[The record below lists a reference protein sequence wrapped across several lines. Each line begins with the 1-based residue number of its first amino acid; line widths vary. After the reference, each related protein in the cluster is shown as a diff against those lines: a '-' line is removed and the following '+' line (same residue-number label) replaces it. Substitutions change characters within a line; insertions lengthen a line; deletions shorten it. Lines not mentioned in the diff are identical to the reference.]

1 MLFRFREADG
11 TVEAGLRRI
20 AGEQIDEALAAIRS
34 QELPVERVVHEV
46 RRRCKA
52 VRGLIRLVRPSF
64 PAFENENA
72 AFREIG
78 GALAAAR
85 DGKVL
90 VDTLDGLIGD
100 EEDALDPCLLH
111 LLRKRLD
118 PPPEKGR
125 PLRQILRQCEEELV
139 AARVR
144 AATWTL
150 RADGWSALGDGF
162 EKTLRAAHHAMKRA
176 VRSGQVEA
184 SHAWRK
190 QVKYHWYHVRVL
202 RGIAAGAAEERSKA
216 MEKLGELLGERH
228 DLDLL
233 AEMLHA
239 RQPPGS
245 HAETIDQ
252 LTAQARKRA
261 ARLED
266 KARRLGEKLFAE
278 KPRKVAAKW
287 GERWENRAREEEPA

>member
-1 MLFRFREADG
+1 MSFRFREADG

-20 AGEQIDEALAAIRS
+20 ACEQIDEALAAIRS
-34 QELPVERVVHEV
+34 GELPVERVVHEV

-52 VRGLIRLVRPSF
+52 VRGLIRLVRPAF
-64 PAFENENA
+64 PAFEKENA

-78 GALAAAR
+78 GALATAR

-100 EEDALDPCLLH
+100 EEDALDPRLLR
-111 LLRKRLD
+111 LLRKRLG
-118 PPPEKGR
+118 PPPKKGV
-125 PLRQILRQCEEELV
+125 PLRQVLRQCEEELV

-144 AATWTL
+144 AATWTM
-150 RADGWSALGDGF
+150 RADGWNALGEGF

-176 VRSGQVEA
+176 VRPGEVEA

-190 QVKYHWYHVRVL
+190 QVKYHWFHVRVL
-202 RGIAAGAAEERSKA
+202 GGIAAGAAKERSKA
-216 MEKLGELLGERH
+216 LEKLGELLGERH

-233 AEMLHA
+233 AELLHA
-239 RQPPGS
+239 QPSPGS
-245 HAETIDQ
+245 HAGTIEQ
-252 LTAQARKRA
+252 LTARARKRA

-266 KARRLGEKLFAE
+266 KARRLGEKLFDE

-287 GERWENRAREEEPA
+287 EERWESWAREAEPA

>member
-1 MLFRFREADG
+1 MPFRFREADG

-34 QELPVERVVHEV
+34 QGLPVERVVHEV

-52 VRGLIRLVRPSF
+52 VRGLIRLVRPAF
-64 PAFENENA
+64 PAFEKENA

-90 VDTLDGLIGD
+90 VDALDGLIGD
-100 EEDALDPCLLH
+100 EEDTLDPRLLR
-111 LLRKRLD
+111 LLRKRLG

-144 AATWTL
+144 AVTWTL
-150 RADGWSALGDGF
+150 RADGWSALGGGF
-162 EKTLRAAHHAMKRA
+162 EKTLKAAHHAMRRA
-176 VRSGQVEA
+176 VRPGEVEA

-190 QVKYHWYHVRVL
+190 QVKYHWFHVRVL
-202 RGIAAGAAEERSKA
+202 GGIAAGVAKERSKA
-216 MEKLGELLGERH
+216 LEKLGELLGERH

-233 AEMLHA
+233 AEVLHA
-239 RQPPGS
+239 RQPRGS
-245 HAETIDQ
+245 HAETIDR
-252 LTAQARKRA
+252 LTAQAHKRA
-261 ARLED
+261 ARLKD
-266 KARRLGEKLFAE
+266 KARRLGQKLFEE

-287 GERWENRAREEEPA
+287 GERWENWTREEEPA